1 MSGSSV
7 EGING
12 IAEVDDSPVGRGGS
26 NVWQNWLAPPK
37 GGTLSVRNTSSFRTS
52 TALPVVTIQQS
63 DDGRRK

>member
-26 NVWQNWLAPPK
+26 NVWQNWLAPP
-37 GGTLSVRNTSSFRTS
+37 LLLPSSFRTS